1 MQSGQRTQSC
11 PGEKEVISC
20 SDYVARKKRIRI
32 IFQVFSTKEVEKNGT
47 YNLLKYTFL
56 EIWWISIASG

>member
-56 EIWWISIASG
+56 EI